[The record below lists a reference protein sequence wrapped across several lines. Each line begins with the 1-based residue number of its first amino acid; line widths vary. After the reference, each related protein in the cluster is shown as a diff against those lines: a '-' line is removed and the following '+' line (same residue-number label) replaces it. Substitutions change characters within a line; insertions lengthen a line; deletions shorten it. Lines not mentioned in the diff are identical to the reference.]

1 MSSPLPVL
9 VVDDEPAIRSL
20 VAKIVGR
27 SGLDVETA
35 VDGID
40 AIEKL
45 QQTEYSVVV
54 LDLMMP
60 RADGFTVIAYVKGMP
75 LPRPALIVASAGDTS
90 VLRKLDGTVVHSILR
105 KPFEID
111 ILGDLILAAANSSA
125 AERDKERDSIV
136 AFRLRPTKD
145 P

>member
-1 MSSPLPVL
+1 MSVPKVL

-27 SGLDVETA
+27 SGLAVDTA

-40 AIEKL
+40 AIDKL
-45 QQTEYSVVV
+45 EQTDYAVVV

-60 RADGFTVIAYVKGMP
+60 RADGFAVIAHVKAMAGP
-75 LPRPALIVASAGDTS
+75 HPALIVASAGDTS
-90 VLRKLDGTVVHSILR
+90 ILRRLDGTVVHSILR

-111 ILGDLILAAANSSA
+111 ILGDLIVAAASSVA
-125 AERDKERDSIV
+125 AEREREASGV
-136 AFRLRPTKD
+136 VEFRSRSKKAE
-145 P
+145 

>member
-1 MSSPLPVL
+1 MSVPVRVL

-27 SGLDVETA
+27 SGLAVDTA
-35 VDGID
+35 VDGVD

-45 QQTEYSVVV
+45 DRSRYAVVV

-60 RADGFTVIAYVKGMP
+60 RADGFAVIAHVKQMP
-75 LPRPALIVASAGDTS
+75 LPHPALIVASAGDTS
-90 VLRKLDGTVVHSILR
+90 VLRRLDGTVVHSILR

-111 ILGDLILAAANSSA
+111 ILGDLIVAAASSVG
-125 AERDKERDSIV
+125 AELERAESGV
-136 AFRLRPTKD
+136 VEFRLRSTKSE
-145 P
+145 